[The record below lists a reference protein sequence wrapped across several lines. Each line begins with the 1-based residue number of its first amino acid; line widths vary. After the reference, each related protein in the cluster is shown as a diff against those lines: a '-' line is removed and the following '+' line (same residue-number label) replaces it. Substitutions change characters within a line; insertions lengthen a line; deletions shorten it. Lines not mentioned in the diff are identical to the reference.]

1 MRTPAQPPTPVRC
14 EWLRL
19 LGEFDVAA
27 VAGGDDT
34 ILYGSA
40 DRAADE
46 LPPGASSDIGDL
58 IHW

>member
-1 MRTPAQPPTPVRC
+1 MQTTPRPQVRC
-14 EWLRL
+14 DWLRL
-19 LGEFDVAA
+19 LGEFDLAA
-27 VAGGDDT
+27 AAGGDDI

-46 LPPGASSDIGDL
+46 LPPGAPADIDNL